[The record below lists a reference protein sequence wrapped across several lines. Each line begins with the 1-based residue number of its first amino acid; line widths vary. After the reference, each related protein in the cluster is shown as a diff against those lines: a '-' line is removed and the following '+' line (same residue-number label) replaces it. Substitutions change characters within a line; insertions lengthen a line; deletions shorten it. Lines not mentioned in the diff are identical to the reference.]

1 MSMSTVVDPT
11 APTWAQD
18 IIQARKEKVQA
29 DVERLNAMVEE
40 AKAHPTE
47 RALPLPPGSVKISYS
62 TPEEVKAQHAA
73 LAAELKYARPGSA
86 FEAAMER
93 WAATREAQSSPE
105 VRRAAAEAYWR
116 DFAQKAGVTP
126 PENVLEGID
135 IWT

>member
-1 MSMSTVVDPT
+1 MSIVVDPT

-18 IIQARKEKVQA
+18 ILRAR
-29 DVERLNAMVEE
+29 N
-40 AKAHPTE
+40 E
-47 RALPLPPGSVKISYS
+47 RARAEHERMMKLVEDSKARVDEPARPLPPGSVKISYS

>member
-62 TPEEVKAQHAA
+62 TPEEVEAQHAA
-73 LAAELKYARPGSA
+73 LAAEMKYARPGSLG
-86 FEAAMER
+86 EAAMAWLIAHPE
-93 WAATREAQSSPE
+93 EPQPPE

-116 DFAQKAGVTP
+116 NFAHEAGVTP
-126 PENVLEGID
+126 PENILEGIN